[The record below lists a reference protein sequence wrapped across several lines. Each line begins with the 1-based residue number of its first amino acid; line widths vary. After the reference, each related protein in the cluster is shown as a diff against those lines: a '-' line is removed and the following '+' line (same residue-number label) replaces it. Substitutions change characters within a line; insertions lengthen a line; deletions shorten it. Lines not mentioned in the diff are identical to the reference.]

1 MNLKFSIIIPVYNR
15 PKEIDELLKSLIK
28 QDFCD
33 DFEVLVIEDGSEET
47 SEKIIDLYKTQ
58 LDIKYFF
65 KNNSGAGESRNFG
78 MERASGNYF
87 IILDSDVILPNQYLS
102 EVKKRLEINFTD
114 AFGGPDAAHNDFT
127 ILQKAINYSMT
138 SILTTSS

>member
-47 SEKIIDLYKTQ
+47 SEKIVDLYNTQ

-87 IILDSDVILPNQYLS
+87 IILDSDVILPNQY
-102 EVKKRLEINFTD
+102 VRGKKKIRN
-114 AFGGPDAAHNDFT
+114 
-127 ILQKAINYSMT
+127 
-138 SILTTSS
+138 